1 MRKQNR
7 RSPDAQRHPIRRV
20 GLAMLALAAG
30 IGLTHPASAGENYPD
45 EIVVNHPGLAPEA
58 IVYDAGRGELLIG
71 GMRDPGVYRVAA
83 DGTLTALVKDPALT
97 NVIGFEVD
105 PARNR
110 LLVCNADLAALSGA
124 RGQAMLGVYALDTGE
139 PVKMIDLTRALP
151 FGAENFF
158 PNDVAIAPDGTAYI
172 TDSAARLI
180 YVVSPEYAVSVIAP
194 PRFLNYPVFFL
205 NGIEVLPDGNLLVA
219 EMRQGQLLRVMTD
232 GSEKAHRV
240 QLSESLVG
248 VDGIV
253 WHGPNT
259 LVTVSNETNRVS
271 ILETSDDWQSAEVRK
286 QVTLQ
291 EMASTAAMVGD
302 SVYVLHP
309 HFEAQNPPAEYEI
322 EKLDL

>member
-1 MRKQNR
+1 MRRHNR
-7 RSPDAQRHPIRRV
+7 RSPNARRHPLRLT

-30 IGLTHPASAGENYPD
+30 IGSSLPEARAETYPK

-83 DGTLTALVKDPALT
+83 DGTLSVLVKDPALT

-105 PARNR
+105 AARNR
-110 LLVCNADLAALSGA
+110 LLVCNADLGALSGA
-124 RGQAMLGVYALDTGE
+124 RGKAMLGVYALDTGE
-139 PVKMIDLTRALP
+139 PQKMIDLTRALP

-180 YVVSPEYAVSVIAP
+180 YVVGPDYAVSVIAP
-194 PRFLNYPVFFL
+194 TRFLNYPVFFL
-205 NGIEVLPDGNLLVA
+205 NGIEILPDGNLLVA

-232 GSEKAHRV
+232 GSDKAHRV

-259 LVTVSNETNRVS
+259 LVAVSNETNRVS
-271 ILETSDDWQSAEVRK
+271 ILESTDDWRSASVRN
-286 QVTLQ
+286 QVTL
-291 EMASTAAMVGD
+291 EAMASTAAMVD
-302 SVYVLHP
+302 DRVYVLHP
-309 HFEAQNPPAEYEI
+309 HFDAQNPPAKYEI
-322 EKLDL
+322 ERLDL

>member
-1 MRKQNR
+1 MRRHNR
-7 RSPDAQRHPIRRV
+7 RSPNARRHPLCRT

-30 IGLTHPASAGENYPD
+30 IGSSLPAALAETYPK

-105 PARNR
+105 AARNR
-110 LLVCNADLAALSGA
+110 LLVCNADLGALSGA
-124 RGQAMLGVYALDTGE
+124 RGQAILGVYALDTGE
-139 PVKMIDLTRALP
+139 PLKMIDLTRALP

-180 YVVSPEYAVSVIAP
+180 YAVSPDYAVSVIAP
-194 PRFLNYPVFFL
+194 TRFLNYPVFFL

-271 ILETSDDWQSAEVRK
+271 ILESTDDWRSASVRN
-286 QVTLQ
+286 QVTL
-291 EMASTAAMVGD
+291 EAMASTAAMVD
-302 SVYVLHP
+302 DRVYVLHP
-309 HFEAQNPPAEYEI
+309 HFDAQNTPEKYEI
-322 EKLDL
+322 ERLDL